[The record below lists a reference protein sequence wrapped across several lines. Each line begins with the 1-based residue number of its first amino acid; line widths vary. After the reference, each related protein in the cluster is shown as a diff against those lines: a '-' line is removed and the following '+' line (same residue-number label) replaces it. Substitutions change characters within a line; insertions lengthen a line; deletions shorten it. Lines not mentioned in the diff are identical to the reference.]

1 MSVGGVVLHMP
12 CSFHSE
18 IRELVPTLVIP
29 CHLWTVVLYSPSRPL
44 FGPLECK
51 RFNCLFCPKIV
62 DTRVNI
68 STVHQNGLQFIFEL
82 LVNWK
87 DCWSAV
93 CVVHHLRA
101 KTPLSSI
108 IICEYSF
115 LNISSVEVI
124 AQGGVVNALKANSQK
139 RKKKKLKKQEKEI
152 SYRNKGLTS
161 HGTCTCK
168 LRNCTGSVFRWFTD
182 AFCVHVVGIDECKLR

>member
-139 RKKKKLKKQEKEI
+139 RKKKKAQKTREGNFLQEQRSDFSWNVHLQAEKLHRLRFQMV
-152 SYRNKGLTS
+152 YR
-161 HGTCTCK
+161 CI
-168 LRNCTGSVFRWFTD
+168 LRTRCRD
-182 AFCVHVVGIDECKLR
+182 